1 MQEEKRKD
9 EKWHRLLDNERELPC
24 EDFRVWLLHKKS
36 YPFHLSHVTVAVSVT
51 HFLTYSLWHTPE
63 ALMFWK
69 ISIDVHMCIDTR
81 LTRDILIFLSFL
93 HIWFY
98 LSAQER
104 ERREAIRSS
113 TFCNLTYIQRCVCK
127 QNYFNYLNDKT
138 FFSSSSFFS
147 PSIHASH
154 KKKKK
159 AVFFRLSIPFPVCLF
174 NK

>member
-104 ERREAIRSS
+104 KKRSDSVIDLLQLDIYS
-113 TFCNLTYIQRCVCK
+113 TLCVQTK
-127 QNYFNYLNDKT
+127 LFQLFKRQN
-138 FFSSSSFFS
+138 FFFFFFFFF
-147 PSIHASH
+147 PIHSC
-154 KKKKK
+154 
-159 AVFFRLSIPFPVCLF
+159 FT
-174 NK
+174 